1 MLGAP
6 RKRNV
11 FLKEVG
17 EGSSN
22 ISKVLD
28 TAWKLR
34 TESER
39 ASNVFRRPQCWNVM
53 NCADFIRVGTNP
65 LRVGEVSEDCD
76 LLTSEM
82 AFGGIQLKAGASEKG
97 YNFREVFD
105 VDSK

>member
-1 MLGAP
+1 
-6 RKRNV
+6 
-11 FLKEVG
+11 
-17 EGSSN
+17 
-22 ISKVLD
+22 
-28 TAWKLR
+28 
-34 TESER
+34 
-39 ASNVFRRPQCWNVM
+39 M

-65 LRVGEVSEDCD
+65 LRVDEVSEDCD